1 MGVVRAARLGR
12 LRRSRA
18 PELAELGVQPGP
30 VDYASG
36 TKGRVP
42 LVFPRWQLPPTATRG
57 PSRSLYAADFT
68 GCVLSNGCG
77 GSCHRPGSL
86 QIRRASVWDRGCS
99 CVYVSRVT

>member
-42 LVFPRWQLPPTATRG
+42 LVFPRWQLPPPATRG

-68 GCVLSNGCG
+68 GCVL
-77 GSCHRPGSL
+77 
-86 QIRRASVWDRGCS
+86 
-99 CVYVSRVT
+99 